1 MDKKTQADLS
11 RWLKLQS
18 KLAKR
23 WLTVAIA
30 AGIASAVVLII
41 QASLIAQILH
51 SLIIT
56 HTDKSELIPYFIGLG
71 VTVVLRSV
79 LSWGRE
85 IAGYRG
91 GEQIRIYIRGLIV
104 DKMRRLGP
112 AHIKGKTAGAWGTML
127 IEQVEEMQDF
137 FSKYLPQMALATLV
151 PLMILIVVFPLN
163 WLAGLIFLLTAP
175 LIPFFMALVGKRAA
189 DANRKNFKALQRLS
203 GHFYDRLQAMTTIR
217 LFDRAKDEK
226 EQLHAA
232 SEVFRERTMSVLKIA
247 FLSSAVLEFF
257 TSISIA
263 LTAVYFGFT
272 FIGELN
278 FGHYGTSVTLFTG
291 LFILILAPEF
301 YQPLRD
307 LGTFYH
313 AKQQAIGAAE
323 SIVEF
328 LNIEESEQ
336 EQNTQGLVSQEANS
350 LSQSTEKQSQ
360 DTEKQSQCII
370 QASNLVVTSTEGKV
384 LVGPISFVLDDMQ
397 KTALVGPSGAGKT
410 SLINALLGFLPY
422 QGSLKIN
429 GIELRDT
436 DLNRYRAMVSWVG
449 QNPLLVHGTIADNLN
464 LAQSDVSDVVLH
476 QKIKQAHA
484 DEFIDKLGLQHQIS
498 DRSGGLSVG
507 QAQRIALARALHQDG
522 QFWLLDEPTASLDA
536 RSESLINQ
544 SLHTALNGKTALM
557 VTHQLNHLQE
567 MDQILVLE
575 RGSLTQQGSYQEL
588 QHQGTFKAMLNQ
600 QQTLGGDI
608 DA

>member
-1 MDKKTQADLS
+1 MDKKTQGELS
-11 RWLKLQS
+11 RWLKQQS

-23 WLTVAIA
+23 WLTLTVVA
-30 AGIASAVVLII
+30 GVASAVVLII

-51 SLIIT
+51 SLIIE
-56 HTDKSELIPYFIGLG
+56 HADKYDLVPHFIGLG
-71 VTVVLRSV
+71 ATVILRSA
-79 LSWGRE
+79 LAWGRE
-85 IAGYRG
+85 IAGYRS
-91 GEQIRIYIRGLIV
+91 GEQVRIYIRGLVV

-112 AHIKGKTAGAWGTML
+112 GHIKGKTAGAWGTML

-137 FSKYLPQMALATLV
+137 FAKYLPQMALSALI
-151 PLMILIVVFPLN
+151 PFMILVVVFPLN
-163 WLAGLIFLLTAP
+163 WVSGLIFLITAP
-175 LIPFFMALVGKRAA
+175 LIPFFMALVGKKAA

-217 LFDRAKDEK
+217 LFDRARDEK

-323 SIVEF
+323 SIVDF
-328 LNIEESEQ
+328 LNIEEPKQESNKQVITSE
-336 EQNTQGLVSQEANS
+336 ENCVIT
-350 LSQSTEKQSQ
+350 
-360 DTEKQSQCII
+360 
-370 QASNLVVTSTEGKV
+370 ASDLIVTSTEGKV
-384 LVGPISFVLDDMQ
+384 LVGPVSFTLETGK

-410 SLINALLGFLPY
+410 SIMNALLGFLPY
-422 QGSLKIN
+422 QGSLTIN
-429 GIELRDT
+429 GTELSEV
-436 DLNRYRAMVSWVG
+436 DLNSYRSMVSWVG
-449 QNPLLVHGTIADNLN
+449 QNPLLVHGTIAENLN
-464 LAQSDVSDVVLH
+464 LAEQTFSSQELQD
-476 QKIKQAHA
+476 KIKQAHA
-484 DEFIDKLGLQHQIS
+484 DEFIDKLGLDHAIA

-507 QAQRIALARALHQDG
+507 QAQRIALARALLQDG

-536 RSESLINQ
+536 RSESLINE
-544 SLHTALNGKTALM
+544 SLQLALVNKTALM
-557 VTHQLNHLQE
+557 VTHQLSNLQQ

-575 RGSLTQQGSYQEL
+575 NGTLTQQGSYSEL
-588 QHQGTFKAMLNQ
+588 EHQGTFKAMLNQ

>member
-1 MDKKTQADLS
+1 MDKKTQGELS
-11 RWLKLQS
+11 RWLKQQS

-23 WLTVAIA
+23 WLTLTVVA
-30 AGIASAVVLII
+30 GVASAVVLII

-51 SLIIT
+51 SLIIE
-56 HTDKSELIPYFIGLG
+56 HADKYDLVPHFIGLG
-71 VTVVLRSV
+71 ATVILRSA
-79 LSWGRE
+79 LAWGRE
-85 IAGYRG
+85 IAGYRS
-91 GEQIRIYIRGLIV
+91 GEQVRIYIRGLVV

-112 AHIKGKTAGAWGTML
+112 GHIKGKTAGAWGTML

-137 FSKYLPQMALATLV
+137 FAKYLPQMALSALI
-151 PLMILIVVFPLN
+151 PFMILVVVFPLN
-163 WLAGLIFLLTAP
+163 WVSGLIFLITAP
-175 LIPFFMALVGKRAA
+175 LIPFFMALVGKKAA

-217 LFDRAKDEK
+217 LFDRARDEK

-323 SIVEF
+323 SIVDF
-328 LNIEESEQ
+328 LNIEEPKQ
-336 EQNTQGLVSQEANS
+336 ESNKQVINS
-350 LSQSTEKQSQ
+350 NENCVIT
-360 DTEKQSQCII
+360 
-370 QASNLVVTSTEGKV
+370 ASDLIVTSTEGKV
-384 LVGPISFVLDDMQ
+384 LVGPVSFTLETGK

-410 SLINALLGFLPY
+410 SIMNALLGFLPY
-422 QGSLKIN
+422 QGSLTIN
-429 GIELRDT
+429 GTELSEV
-436 DLNRYRAMVSWVG
+436 DLNSYRSIVSWVG
-449 QNPLLVHGTIADNLN
+449 QNPLLVHGTIAENLN
-464 LAQSDVSDVVLH
+464 LAEKTFSTQELQD
-476 QKIKQAHA
+476 KIKQAHA
-484 DEFIDKLGLQHQIS
+484 DEFIDKLGLDHAIA

-507 QAQRIALARALHQDG
+507 QAQRIALARALLQDG

-536 RSESLINQ
+536 RSESLINESLQ
-544 SLHTALNGKTALM
+544 SALVNKTALM
-557 VTHQLNHLQE
+557 VTHQLSNLQQ

-575 RGSLTQQGSYQEL
+575 NGALTQQGSYSEL
-588 QHQGTFKAMLNQ
+588 EHQGTFKAMLNQ
-600 QQTLGGDI
+600 QQALGGDI

>member
-1 MDKKTQADLS
+1 MDKKTQGELS
-11 RWLKLQS
+11 RWLKQQS

-23 WLTVAIA
+23 WLTLTVVA
-30 AGIASAVVLII
+30 GVASAVALII

-51 SLIIT
+51 SLIIE
-56 HTDKSELIPYFIGLG
+56 HADKYDLVPHFIGLG
-71 VTVVLRSV
+71 ATVILRSA
-79 LSWGRE
+79 LAWGRE
-85 IAGYRG
+85 IAGYRS
-91 GEQIRIYIRGLIV
+91 GEQVRIYIRGLVV

-112 AHIKGKTAGAWGTML
+112 GHIKGKTAGAWGTML

-137 FSKYLPQMALATLV
+137 FAKYLPQMALSALI
-151 PLMILIVVFPLN
+151 PFMILVVVFPLN
-163 WLAGLIFLLTAP
+163 WVSGLIFLITAP
-175 LIPFFMALVGKRAA
+175 LIPFFMALVGKKAA

-217 LFDRAKDEK
+217 LFDRARDEK

-323 SIVEF
+323 SIVDF
-328 LNIEESEQ
+328 LNIEEPKQESNKQVITSE
-336 EQNTQGLVSQEANS
+336 ENCVIT
-350 LSQSTEKQSQ
+350 
-360 DTEKQSQCII
+360 
-370 QASNLVVTSTEGKV
+370 ASDLIVTNTEGKV
-384 LVGPISFVLDDMQ
+384 LVGPVSFTLETGK

-410 SLINALLGFLPY
+410 SIMNALLGFLPY
-422 QGSLKIN
+422 QGSLTIN
-429 GIELRDT
+429 GTELSEV
-436 DLNRYRAMVSWVG
+436 DLNSYRSIVSWVG
-449 QNPLLVHGTIADNLN
+449 QNPLLVHGTIAENLN
-464 LAQSDVSDVVLH
+464 LAEKTFSTQELQD
-476 QKIKQAHA
+476 KIKQAHA
-484 DEFIDKLGLQHQIS
+484 DEFIDKLGLDHAIA

-507 QAQRIALARALHQDG
+507 QAQRIALARALLQDG

-536 RSESLINQ
+536 RSESLINESLQ
-544 SLHTALNGKTALM
+544 SALVNKTALM
-557 VTHQLNHLQE
+557 VTHQLSNLQQ

-575 RGSLTQQGSYQEL
+575 NGALTQQGSYSEL
-588 QHQGTFKAMLNQ
+588 EHQGTFKAMLNQ
-600 QQTLGGDI
+600 QQALGGDI

>member
-1 MDKKTQADLS
+1 MDKKTQGELS
-11 RWLKLQS
+11 RWLKQQS

-23 WLTVAIA
+23 WLTLTVVA
-30 AGIASAVVLII
+30 GVASAVVLII

-51 SLIIT
+51 SLIIE
-56 HTDKSELIPYFIGLG
+56 HADKYDLVPHFIGLG
-71 VTVVLRSV
+71 ATVILRSA
-79 LSWGRE
+79 LAWGRE
-85 IAGYRG
+85 IAGYRS
-91 GEQIRIYIRGLIV
+91 GEQVRIYIRGLVV

-112 AHIKGKTAGAWGTML
+112 GHIKGKTAGAWGTML

-137 FSKYLPQMALATLV
+137 FAKYLPQMALSALI
-151 PLMILIVVFPLN
+151 PFMILVVVFPLN
-163 WLAGLIFLLTAP
+163 WVSGLIFLITAP
-175 LIPFFMALVGKRAA
+175 LIPFFMALVGKKAA

-217 LFDRAKDEK
+217 LFDRARDEK

-323 SIVEF
+323 SIVDF
-328 LNIEESEQ
+328 LNIEEPKQESNKQVITSE
-336 EQNTQGLVSQEANS
+336 ENCVIT
-350 LSQSTEKQSQ
+350 
-360 DTEKQSQCII
+360 
-370 QASNLVVTSTEGKV
+370 ASDLIVTSTEGKV
-384 LVGPISFVLDDMQ
+384 LVGPVSFTLETGK

-410 SLINALLGFLPY
+410 SIMNALLGFLPY
-422 QGSLKIN
+422 QGSLTIN
-429 GIELRDT
+429 GTELSEV
-436 DLNRYRAMVSWVG
+436 DLNSYRSIVSWVG
-449 QNPLLVHGTIADNLN
+449 QNPLLVHGTIAENLN
-464 LAQSDVSDVVLH
+464 LAEKTFSTQELQD
-476 QKIKQAHA
+476 KIKQAHA
-484 DEFIDKLGLQHQIS
+484 DEFIDKLGLDHAIA

-507 QAQRIALARALHQDG
+507 QAQRIALARALLQDG

-536 RSESLINQ
+536 RSESLINESLQ
-544 SLHTALNGKTALM
+544 SALVNKTALM
-557 VTHQLNHLQE
+557 VTHQLSNLQQ

-575 RGSLTQQGSYQEL
+575 NGALTQQGSYSEL
-588 QHQGTFKAMLNQ
+588 EHQGTFKAMLNQ
-600 QQTLGGDI
+600 QQALGGDI

>member
-1 MDKKTQADLS
+1 MDKKTQSELS
-11 RWLKLQS
+11 RWLKQQS

-23 WLTVAIA
+23 WLTLTVV

-51 SLIIT
+51 SLIIE
-56 HTDKSELIPYFIGLG
+56 HTDKSALIPYFIGLA
-71 VTVVLRSV
+71 VSVALRS
-79 LSWGRE
+79 LLAWGRE
-85 IAGYRG
+85 IAGYRS
-91 GEQIRIYIRGLIV
+91 GEQIRVYIRGLII
-104 DKMRRLGP
+104 DKMQRLGP
-112 AHIKGKTAGAWGTML
+112 AHIKGKTAGAWGTLL

-137 FSKYLPQMALATLV
+137 FAKYLPQMALSALV
-151 PLMILIVVFPLN
+151 PLMILVVVFPLN
-163 WLAGLIFLLTAP
+163 WISGLIFLLTAP

-217 LFDRAKDEK
+217 LFDRTRDEK

-278 FGHYGTSVTLFTG
+278 FGHYGSTVTLFTG

-307 LGTFYH
+307 LGTYYH

-323 SIVEF
+323 SIVDF
-328 LNIEESEQ
+328 LNVEESEHTTDRQ
-336 EQNTQGLVSQEANS
+336 VITKKSHCV
-350 LSQSTEKQSQ
+350 
-360 DTEKQSQCII
+360 I
-370 QASNLVVTSTEGKV
+370 QATDLVVTSTEGKV
-384 LVGPISFVLDDMQ
+384 LVGPISFTLQNNQ

-410 SLINALLGFLPY
+410 SLVNALLGFLPY
-422 QGSLKIN
+422 QGSLTVN
-429 GIELRDT
+429 GVELAKA
-436 DLNRYRAMVSWVG
+436 DLDSYHSMVSWVG

-464 LAQSDVSDVVLH
+464 LANKPVTEQQLLD
-476 QKIKQAHA
+476 KTKQAHA
-484 DEFIDKLGLQHQIS
+484 DEFIQKLGLDHQIS

-507 QAQRIALARALHQDG
+507 QAQRIALARALLQEG

-544 SLHTALNGKTALM
+544 SLHSALTGKTALM
-557 VTHQLNHLQE
+557 VTHQLKHLQE

-575 RGSLTQQGSYQEL
+575 NGQLTQQGHFADL
-588 QHQGTFKAMLNQ
+588 QHQGTFKAMLHQ
-600 QQTLGGDI
+600 QHSLGGDI

>member
-1 MDKKTQADLS
+1 MDKKTQGELS
-11 RWLKLQS
+11 RWLKQQS

-23 WLTVAIA
+23 WLTLTVVA
-30 AGIASAVVLII
+30 GVASAVVLII

-51 SLIIT
+51 SLIIE
-56 HTDKSELIPYFIGLG
+56 HADKYDLVPHFVGLG
-71 VTVVLRSV
+71 ATVILRSA
-79 LSWGRE
+79 LAWGRE
-85 IAGYRG
+85 IAGYRS
-91 GEQIRIYIRGLIV
+91 GEQVRIYIRGLVV

-112 AHIKGKTAGAWGTML
+112 GHIKGKTAGAWGTML

-137 FSKYLPQMALATLV
+137 FAKYLPQMALSALV
-151 PLMILIVVFPLN
+151 PFMILVVVFPLN
-163 WLAGLIFLLTAP
+163 WVSGLIFLITAP
-175 LIPFFMALVGKRAA
+175 LIPFFMALVGKKAA

-217 LFDRAKDEK
+217 LFDRARDEK

-323 SIVEF
+323 SIVDF
-328 LNIEESEQ
+328 LNIEEPKQESNKQVINSEKSCVI
-336 EQNTQGLVSQEANS
+336 T
-350 LSQSTEKQSQ
+350 
-360 DTEKQSQCII
+360 
-370 QASNLVVTSTEGKV
+370 ASDLIVTSTEGKV
-384 LVGPISFVLDDMQ
+384 LVGPVSFTLETGK

-410 SLINALLGFLPY
+410 SIMNALLGFLPY
-422 QGSLKIN
+422 QGSLTIN
-429 GIELRDT
+429 GTELSEV
-436 DLNRYRAMVSWVG
+436 DLNSYRSMVSWVG
-449 QNPLLVHGTIADNLN
+449 QNPLLVHGTIAENLN
-464 LAQSDVSDVVLH
+464 LAEKTFSSQQLQD
-476 QKIKQAHA
+476 KIKQAHA
-484 DEFIDKLGLQHQIS
+484 DEFIDKLGLDHAIA

-507 QAQRIALARALHQDG
+507 QAQRIALARALLQDG

-536 RSESLINQ
+536 RSESLINESLQ
-544 SLHTALNGKTALM
+544 SALVSKTALM
-557 VTHQLNHLQE
+557 VTHQLSNLQQ

-575 RGSLTQQGSYQEL
+575 NGALTQQGSYSEL

-600 QQTLGGDI
+600 QQTLGGGI